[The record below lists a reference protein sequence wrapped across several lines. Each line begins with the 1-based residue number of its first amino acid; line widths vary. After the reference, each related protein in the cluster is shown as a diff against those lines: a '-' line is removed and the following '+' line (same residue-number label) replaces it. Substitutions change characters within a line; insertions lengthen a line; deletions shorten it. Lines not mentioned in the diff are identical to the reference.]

1 MTQSQCVQE
10 PIKPVRIL
18 VVGDSLSTEFG
29 LAPGT
34 GWVEQLKLALDQE
47 LPTAVLKNASIAGNT
62 TSHGVSR
69 LPSLLLQETPTH
81 VIIGL
86 GGFDASRGLPLD
98 LIEKNLTEMIALV
111 QSTQAEVVLIGM
123 QTLSNHD
130 PTYSEQFK
138 NVFSEIATST
148 HAALVTFE
156 GFAEQRQYFQAD
168 GVHPNE
174 TAQPQILKNVRQAL
188 DRLLP

>member
-1 MTQSQCVQE
+1 MTQSKCDQE
-10 PIKPVRIL
+10 QNKPIRIL
-18 VVGDSLSTEFG
+18 VVGDSLSTEHG

-34 GWVEQLKLALDQE
+34 GWVERLKLALDRD
-47 LPTAVLKNASIAGNT
+47 LPTAVVKNASIAGNT

-69 LPSLLLQETPTH
+69 LQSLLLQETPTH
-81 VIIGL
+81 VIIEL

-98 LIEKNLTEMIALV
+98 LIEKNLTEMIAMV

-123 QTLSNHD
+123 QTPSNHD
-130 PTYSEQFK
+130 PSYSEQFK
-138 NVFSEIATST
+138 NIFSEIATST
-148 HAALVTFE
+148 HSALVTFE
-156 GFAEQRQYFQAD
+156 GFTEQRQYFQAD

-174 TAQPQILKNVRQAL
+174 TAQPEILKNIRQAL